1 MGIRRK
7 ARESALKIL
16 YSLEYHPSEDVFEV
30 IGEFWET
37 FPLKSETEKE
47 RKKIWSFTKE
57 LVVGTCKEMSHI
69 DRLVEKHAKNWTLKR
84 MSRIDRNILR
94 FSVYE
99 LLFMKDIPDKVTIN
113 EALEIAKQYGTDDSW
128 RFVNGIL
135 DVILKS
141 NCVTPS
147 KEVLGKTDD

>member
-16 YSLEYHPSEDVFEV
+16 YSLEYQPDRDVFEA

-37 FPLKSETEKE
+37 FPLKDETEKE

-57 LVVGTCKEMSHI
+57 LVLGTCKEMSVI
-69 DRLVEKHAKNWTLKR
+69 DVLVEKHAKNWTLKR
-84 MSRIDRNILR
+84 MSHVDRNILR
-94 FSVYE
+94 YSVYE
-99 LLFMKDIPDKVTIN
+99 LLFMSDIPDKVTIN
-113 EALEIAKQYGTDDSW
+113 EALEIAKKYGTDDSW

-135 DVILKS
+135 DIILKS
-141 NCVTPS
+141 NGAASS